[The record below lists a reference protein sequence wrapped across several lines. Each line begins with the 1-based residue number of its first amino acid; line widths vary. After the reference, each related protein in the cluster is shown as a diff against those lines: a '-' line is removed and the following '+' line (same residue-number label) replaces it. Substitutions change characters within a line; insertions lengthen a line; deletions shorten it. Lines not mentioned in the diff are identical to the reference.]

1 MAMGSP
7 LGPTF
12 ANIFLCHHEQKWID
26 DRPSAFK
33 PVLYKRYVDDTF
45 VIFKETSHADQFLHY
60 LNSKHNNIKFTM
72 ESEIDSQI
80 PFLDLNIK
88 KINNGLS
95 TSVYRKSTFSGLGTS
110 FFSYCSFSFK
120 INSIRTLLHRAFTLS
135 SSYLDFHNEVIY
147 LKDFFYKNGFTTN
160 LFEKTL
166 NKFLQVNTAPNN

>member
-1 MAMGSP
+1 
-7 LGPTF
+7 
-12 ANIFLCHHEQKWID
+12 
-26 DRPSAFK
+26 
-33 PVLYKRYVDDTF
+33 
-45 VIFKETSHADQFLHY
+45 
-60 LNSKHNNIKFTM
+60 M